1 MITWLK
7 RVRGAL
13 VMALLWAVCWAVAGF
28 LIGVSSLLLPWL
40 PWDAFFA
47 VFDAPL
53 PALAVPGFV
62 GGALFSVV
70 LGIGEHRRRF
80 DELSVRRFAGW
91 GALGGLLLT
100 LIPASAVLSG
110 AATSADRGRELW
122 ALISILVVPLTTL
135 SAVSAAGSLWL
146 ARRASQPATLAAGD
160 AEADVWLADGQAQDL
175 IARAD

>member
-1 MITWLK
+1 
-7 RVRGAL
+7 
-13 VMALLWAVCWAVAGF
+13 
-28 LIGVSSLLLPWL
+28 
-40 PWDAFFA
+40 
-47 VFDAPL
+47 
-53 PALAVPGFV
+53 LAVPGFV